1 MAFMVFLDTVTGAV
15 METRLVLGIALS
27 VVVILLEAFVLYKM
41 GWKST
46 LAESTREQ
54 SNPSSPVLT
63 PAKQFL
69 ICLRDSFLANLVSIL
84 VGWILFQY
92 VLFFYFWSLPFWISA
107 FVITILVEMLVLWV
121 VGRKSIRKTARVTLV
136 MNGASYLMLVI
147 LFGLSYGLGLAS
159 RL

>member
-1 MAFMVFLDTVTGAV
+1 MAFIIFLDTVTGAV

-27 VVVILLEAFVLYKM
+27 IVVILLEAFVLYEM
-41 GWKST
+41 GWNSAP
-46 LAESTREQ
+46 AESTTEQ
-54 SNPSSPVLT
+54 SDPTGPVLT

-69 ICLRDSFLANLVSIL
+69 TCLRDSFLANLASVL
-84 VGWILFQY
+84 VGWFLFQY
-92 VLFFYFWSLPFWISA
+92 VLFFNFWSLPFWISA
-107 FVITILVEMLVLWV
+107 FVITFLVEMLVLWI
-121 VGRKSIRKTARVTLV
+121 VGRKSIRRTVLVTLV